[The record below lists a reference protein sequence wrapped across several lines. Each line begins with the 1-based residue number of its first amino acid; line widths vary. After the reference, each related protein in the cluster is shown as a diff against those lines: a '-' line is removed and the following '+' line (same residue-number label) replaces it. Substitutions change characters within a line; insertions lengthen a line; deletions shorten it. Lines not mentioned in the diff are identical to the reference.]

1 MEGKKLNYQ
10 FSIFGDFRDISPNNS
25 QIIID
30 LLSEY
35 KEKNFIPSIFQEVP
49 FNIIPGQINNRIML
63 SNNDGWQ
70 MNIGNNR
77 IDLSIPLIE
86 KAKYADMNI
95 ETISIEA
102 CEIIGKIIN
111 KYNKQANRIALNT
124 TFLMDSALSKKL
136 DRIYED
142 KGRVIDFYN
151 QNKIKE
157 WNERTISEIVDSEFD
172 SEKINIGI
180 NINKGKG
187 QYQIANK
194 ITPFDGITI
203 QFDINTIPE
212 NIDYRF
218 GDEAIKKFFEIAIKY
233 KNNIEKQIEEKLV

>member
-1 MEGKKLNYQ
+1 MEGKVLNYQ

-49 FNIIPGQINNRIML
+49 FNLIPSAINNRIML
-63 SNNDGWQ
+63 SNNEGWQ

-86 KAKYADMNI
+86 KGKYADMNLNI
-95 ETISIEA
+95 ISVEA
-102 CEIIGKIIN
+102 CEIINKILK
-111 KYNKQANRIALNT
+111 KYNKKANRIALNS
-124 TFLMDSALSKKL
+124 TFLMNRDLSKKL
-136 DRIYED
+136 DKIYEE

-151 QNKIKE
+151 QNKVKE
-157 WNERTISEIVDSEFD
+157 WNERTISEIIDSEFD
-172 SEKINIGI
+172 DEKINIGI
-180 NINKGKG
+180 IIYKGKG

-194 ITPFDGITI
+194 TTSFDGITI
-203 QFDINTIPE
+203 QFDINTVPE
-212 NIDYRF
+212 NINFRF
-218 GDEAIKKFFEIAIKY
+218 DDKAIKKFFKIAIKY
-233 KNNIEKQIEEKLV
+233 KDQIEKEIEEKLV

>member
-35 KEKNFIPSIFQEVP
+35 KERNFIPSIFQEIP
-49 FNIIPGQINNRIML
+49 FNIAPSTVSNRIML

-86 KAKYADMNI
+86 KGKYADMNI
-95 ETISIEA
+95 ETISVEA
-102 CEIIGKIIN
+102 CEIIEKIIN
-111 KYNKQANRIALNT
+111 KFNKQSNRIALNT
-124 TFLMDSALSKKL
+124 TFLMGSDMSKKL
-136 DRIYED
+136 DEIYEN
-142 KGRVIDFYN
+142 KGRVIEFYN

-157 WNERTISEIVDSEFD
+157 WNERIISEIIDSEFNN
-172 SEKINIGI
+172 EKINIGI

-187 QYQIANK
+187 QYQIINK
-194 ITPFDGITI
+194 VSSFDGIII

-212 NIDYRF
+212 NIDLRF
-218 GDEAIKKFFEIAIKY
+218 KGKDIKKFFETAIKY
-233 KNNIEKQIEEKLV
+233 KNQIEKEIEEKLV